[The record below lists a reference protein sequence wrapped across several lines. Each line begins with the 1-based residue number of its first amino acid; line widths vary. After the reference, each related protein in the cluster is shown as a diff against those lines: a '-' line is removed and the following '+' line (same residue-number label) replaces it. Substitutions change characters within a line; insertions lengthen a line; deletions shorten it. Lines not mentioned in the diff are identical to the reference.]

1 MPNKFFSHKN
11 RKLFL
16 KTENKGKKQLPN
28 IPYEFV
34 WGYFSTQ
41 KVETQTGNPVIIY
54 LFILLIR
61 GFPCFIFIKIFSYKF
76 WNNIPFSL
84 IFFPIKKKKKKEAKI
99 VILSHV
105 QKGKEKKN
113 RYSQHPFVF
122 KCLIPIFICYL
133 FKFKYF
139 NYLYKKKK
147 SKIFVIQIL
156 YSYYKSPSIH
166 TNIYHLSFV

>member
-1 MPNKFFSHKN
+1 M
-11 RKLFL
+11 
-16 KTENKGKKQLPN
+16 
-28 IPYEFV
+28 

-84 IFFPIKKKKKKEAKI
+84 IFFPIKKKKKKKEAKI

-105 QKGKEKKN
+105 QKGKEKKKPLF
-113 RYSQHPFVF
+113 ST
-122 KCLIPIFICYL
+122 PICVQMSDS
-133 FKFKYF
+133 
-139 NYLYKKKK
+139 YLY
-147 SKIFVIQIL
+147 L
-156 YSYYKSPSIH
+156 LSI
-166 TNIYHLSFV
+166 